1 MYDTFKRYT
10 LNRQILK
17 ELIAPL
23 NKYKQENLY
32 KDRRIRMIQLEMMT
46 LMRINT
52 KVNITK
58 KNTIILRSG
67 LKKDNTKVINNV

>member
-1 MYDTFKRYT
+1 
-10 LNRQILK
+10 
-17 ELIAPL
+17 
-23 NKYKQENLY
+23 
-32 KDRRIRMIQLEMMT
+32 MIQLEMMT

-67 LKKDNTKVINNV
+67 LKKIIPK

>member
-32 KDRRIRMIQLEMMT
+32 KDRRMRMIQLEMIT

-67 LKKDNTKVINNV
+67 LKKIIPK

>member
-32 KDRRIRMIQLEMMT
+32 KDRRMRMIQLEMIT

-67 LKKDNTKVINNV
+67 LEKIIPK

>member
-32 KDRRIRMIQLEMMT
+32 KDRRMRMIQLEMMT

-67 LKKDNTKVINNV
+67 LEKIIPK

>member
-32 KDRRIRMIQLEMMT
+32 KNRRMRMIQLEMMT

-67 LKKDNTKVINNV
+67 LKKIIPK

>member
-23 NKYKQENLY
+23 NKYKQEHLY

-67 LKKDNTKVINNV
+67 LKKIIPK

>member
-23 NKYKQENLY
+23 NKYKQEHLY
-32 KDRRIRMIQLEMMT
+32 KDGRMRMIQLEMMT

-58 KNTIILRSG
+58 
-67 LKKDNTKVINNV
+67 

>member
-32 KDRRIRMIQLEMMT
+32 KDRRMRMIQLEMIT

-58 KNTIILRSG
+58 KNTIILRSE
-67 LKKDNTKVINNV
+67 LKKIIPK

>member
-23 NKYKQENLY
+23 NKYKQEYLY

-67 LKKDNTKVINNV
+67 LEKIIPK

>member
-23 NKYKQENLY
+23 NKYKQEHLY
-32 KDRRIRMIQLEMMT
+32 KDKRMSMIQLEMMT

-67 LKKDNTKVINNV
+67 LEKIIPK

>member
-23 NKYKQENLY
+23 NKYKQEHLY
-32 KDRRIRMIQLEMMT
+32 KDRRMHMIQLEMMT

-67 LKKDNTKVINNV
+67 LEKIIPK

>member
-32 KDRRIRMIQLEMMT
+32 KDRRMRMIQLEMMT

-58 KNTIILRSG
+58 
-67 LKKDNTKVINNV
+67 

>member
-32 KDRRIRMIQLEMMT
+32 KDRRMRMIQLEMMT

-67 LKKDNTKVINNV
+67 LKKIIPK

>member
-23 NKYKQENLY
+23 NKYKQEDLY

-67 LKKDNTKVINNV
+67 LEKIIPK

>member
-32 KDRRIRMIQLEMMT
+32 KDRRMRMIQLEMMT

-58 KNTIILRSG
+58 KITIILKSG
-67 LKKDNTKVINNV
+67 LEKIIPK

>member
-23 NKYKQENLY
+23 NKYKQEHLY
-32 KDRRIRMIQLEMMT
+32 KDRRMSMIQLEMMT

-67 LKKDNTKVINNV
+67 LEKIIPK

>member
-32 KDRRIRMIQLEMMT
+32 KDRRMRMIQLEMMT

-58 KNTIILRSG
+58 KIQ
-67 LKKDNTKVINNV
+67 

>member
-17 ELIAPL
+17 ELTAPL
-23 NKYKQENLY
+23 NKYKQEYLY

-58 KNTIILRSG
+58 KNTIILRFG
-67 LKKDNTKVINNV
+67 LEKIIPK

>member
-23 NKYKQENLY
+23 NKYKQEYLY

-58 KNTIILRSG
+58 
-67 LKKDNTKVINNV
+67 

>member
-32 KDRRIRMIQLEMMT
+32 KDRRMRMIQLEMMT

-58 KNTIILRSG
+58 KITIILRSR
-67 LKKDNTKVINNV
+67 LEKIIPK

>member
-1 MYDTFKRYT
+1 MYDTFIRYT

-23 NKYKQENLY
+23 NKYKQEHLY
-32 KDRRIRMIQLEMMT
+32 KDKRMSMIQLEMMT

-67 LKKDNTKVINNV
+67 LKKIIPK